1 MKKSK
6 TILTIVAVTL
16 AVFAVPAQA
25 SLYRLVFTGT
35 VSHDAL
41 STDIET
47 YNAHMQGLADAANIG
62 MGGIYGDLE
71 WKVIGSTETVAAR
84 DNTGTNPDVDG
95 VGVPIYL
102 VDGTTLVAS
111 NNADLWDG
119 TIAHSID
126 QDENGGAG
134 YAHLWVF
141 SGTNLDGTSA
151 DGSGSTYGPF
161 GLEIGG
167 NVQQGKGSDL
177 NQWIGT
183 IPGSYIGD
191 PAATVLPMYAMS
203 EVIPEPATI
212 CLLALGGLAL
222 LRKKR

>member
-6 TILTIVAVTL
+6 TILTIVAVAL
-16 AVFAVPAQA
+16 AVFAVPAQGVIVGP
-25 SLYRLVFTGT
+25 YRLAFITSTNTGCQY
-35 VSHDAL
+35 
-41 STDIET
+41 TDIAD
-47 YNAHMQGLADAANIG
+47 YNAQMQALATAAGLPGTD
-62 MGGIYGDLE
+62 
-71 WKVIGSTETVAAR
+71 WRVIGSTSLVDAR

-119 TIAHSID
+119 EIAHIIN
-126 QDENGGAG
+126 QDENGATKS
-134 YAHLWVF
+134 HWPHT
-141 SGTNLDGTSA
+141 GTYLDGTVCDPDNPDYVAYGRGLDDPSLIA
-151 DGSGSTYGPF
+151 QGNGSSTTEWVWRISTQRPPS
-161 GLEIGG
+161 E
-167 NVQQGKGSDL
+167 Q
-177 NQWIGT
+177 
-183 IPGSYIGD
+183 
-191 PAATVLPMYAMS
+191 LPLYAMS